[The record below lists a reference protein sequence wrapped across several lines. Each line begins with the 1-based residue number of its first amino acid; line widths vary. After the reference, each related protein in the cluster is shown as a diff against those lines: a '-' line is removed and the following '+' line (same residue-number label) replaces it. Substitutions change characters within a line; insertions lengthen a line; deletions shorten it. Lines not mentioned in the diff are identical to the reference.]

1 MDNAFELYHD
11 RIIEA
16 IEQGEVVCLF
26 FPRLG
31 KTLILDPRHT
41 DDVPPAIFVENMVRS
56 ARERLDSLRRL
67 RPEFPLPEEMRLVPW
82 FGFVGSLDD
91 AGVTKALLRRCHEAG
106 DLRMARACTAA
117 LRELRKIEHAFMRSI
132 IRGESSRT
140 LWERPRA

>member
-16 IEQGEVVCLF
+16 IEQGDVVCLF

-31 KTLILDPRHT
+31 KTLILDPRST
-41 DDVPPAIFVENMVRS
+41 DDIPPAIFIENMVS
-56 ARERLDSLRRL
+56 TPRERLESLRRL
-67 RPEFPLPEEMRLVPW
+67 RPEFPLPEEMRLAPW

-91 AGVTKALLRRCHEAG
+91 AGVTKALLRRCNEAG
-106 DLRMARACTAA
+106 DLRMVRACTAA
-117 LRELRKIEHAFMRSI
+117 LRELRQIERGVLRAI

-140 LWERPRA
+140 LWQRPRA

>member
-31 KTLILDPRHT
+31 KTLIIDPRHSDT
-41 DDVPPAIFVENMVRS
+41 APPAIFIENMVRS
-56 ARERLDSLRRL
+56 PRERLESLRRL
-67 RPEFPLPEEMRLVPW
+67 RPEFSLPEEMRLVPW

-91 AGVTKALLRRCHEAG
+91 AGVTRALLRRCTEAG

-117 LRELRKIEHAFMRSI
+117 LRELRRIEHQIMRAI

-140 LWERPRA
+140 IWERPRA

>member
-31 KTLILDPRHT
+31 KTLILDPRRT
-41 DDVPPAIFVENMVRS
+41 DDVPPAIFIEDMVS
-56 ARERLDSLRRL
+56 SPRERLESLRRL

-91 AGVTKALLRRCHEAG
+91 AGVTKALLRRCNEAG
-106 DLRMARACTAA
+106 NLRMARACTAA
-117 LRELRKIEHAFMRSI
+117 LRQLRQIERAVMRAI
-132 IRGESSRT
+132 VRGESSRT
-140 LWERPRA
+140 LWERPRS